1 MTPEEIKFR
10 ILSGEIKFATSRSGG
25 PGGQNVNKVNTKVEL
40 RFNVTESNSLSEK
53 EKTIIFLKM
62 KNRIN
67 SEGELLIISQSERT
81 QLMNRKNAEEKFFKL
96 LASAL
101 TEKRKRKKTT
111 PTKASREERLEVK
124 KKRSSIKNFR
134 KVSRIREED

>member
-1 MTPEEIKFR
+1 MTTEEIKTR

-25 PGGQNVNKVNTKVEL
+25 PGGQNVNKVNSKVEL
-40 RFNVTESNSLSEK
+40 RFNVKGSNSLSEK
-53 EKTIIFLKM
+53 EKKIIFLKM

-81 QLMNRKNAEEKFFKL
+81 QLMNRKKAEDKFFKL

-101 TEKRKRKKTT
+101 TEKRKRKSTG
-111 PTKASREERLEVK
+111 PTAASKEKRLEK
-124 KKRSSIKNFR
+124 KKKKGAVKRLRNDMGIS
-134 KVSRIREED
+134 ED

>member
-1 MTPEEIKFR
+1 MTTEEIKNR
-10 ILSGEIKFATSRSGG
+10 ILPGEIKFATSRSGG

-53 EKTIIFLKM
+53 EKTTIFLKM

-81 QLMNRKNAEEKFFKL
+81 QLMNRKKAEDKFFKL

-101 TEKRKRKKTT
+101 TEKRKRKSTK
-111 PTKASREERLEVK
+111 PTAASNAKRLEK
-124 KKRSSIKNFR
+124 KKKKGAIKRLRNDSGIS
-134 KVSRIREED
+134 VD

>member
-1 MTPEEIKFR
+1 MTTEEIKSR
-10 ILSGEIKFATSRSGG
+10 ILSGELKFATSRSGG

-53 EKTIIFLKM
+53 EKTTIFLKM

-81 QLMNRKNAEEKFFKL
+81 QLMNRKKAEDKFFKL

-101 TEKRKRKKTT
+101 TEKRKRK
-111 PTKASREERLEVK
+111 
-124 KKRSSIKNFR
+124 
-134 KVSRIREED
+134 